1 MNCPSNNI
9 TMPQK
14 AVYKPKG
21 NETKRTNYTTIL
33 SKSNVDCK
41 PESLGF
47 FCVSKEEEQ
56 KITQNEIVINN
67 IFSFVC
73 LYFPLFFILLL
84 LVTTKL

>member
-9 TMPQK
+9 TMLQK
-14 AVYKPKG
+14 AVYKPKV

-47 FCVSKEEEQ
+47 FCVSKEEE
-56 KITQNEIVINN
+56 K
-67 IFSFVC
+67 
-73 LYFPLFFILLL
+73 
-84 LVTTKL
+84 K